1 MPTWLFL
8 GLSMVV
14 IGPLLGVFAQALLR
28 SSHPAATA
36 NCGISAPASPDQKP
50 ARGGASA
57 LISRSCCA
65 PPRARSPN
73 FET

>member
-28 SSHPAATA
+28 SPTFWLLLGFVLLNLMYHS
-36 NCGISAPASPDQKP
+36 
-50 ARGGASA
+50 
-57 LISRSCCA
+57 
-65 PPRARSPN
+65 
-73 FET
+73 